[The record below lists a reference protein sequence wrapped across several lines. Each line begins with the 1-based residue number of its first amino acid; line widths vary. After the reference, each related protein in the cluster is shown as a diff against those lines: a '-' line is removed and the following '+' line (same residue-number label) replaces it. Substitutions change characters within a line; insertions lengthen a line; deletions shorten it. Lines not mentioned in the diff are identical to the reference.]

1 MNLLRADNGHRAD
14 SIVSACQTSPGL
26 IIQLS
31 LTTTLARIL
40 LLNQPC
46 TSLTHIPRL
55 IKGRDTLPMA
65 AETQNDNFLQRTQ
78 RRGFTVA
85 AVTSPTDIIY

>member
-1 MNLLRADNGHRAD
+1 MTLLRADNRHRAD
-14 SIVSACQTSPGL
+14 LIASACQISPGL
-26 IIQLS
+26 IIQLN
-31 LTTTLARIL
+31 LTTTLAHIL

-55 IKGRDTLPMA
+55 IKGRDTSPMT

-78 RRGFTVA
+78 HRGFPVA
-85 AVTSPTDIIY
+85 VRCGNITR